1 MVSMLAFY
9 SNDLSSNPADVNS
22 FFCKFAFETNENDI
36 KIDDEELEEDSEFI
50 TAGQLAEYVD
60 QEFVEDEIVSYHIYS
75 KSDVESE
82 LGVEITDEQWIKFLR
97 LWENDEVLNEVR
109 AETWMQAVGTLREEL
124 GIEEED
130 DES

>member
-1 MVSMLAFY
+1 M
-9 SNDLSSNPADVNS
+9 
-22 FFCKFAFETNENDI
+22 TNENDI

-50 TAGQLAEYVD
+50 TAGLLAEYVS

-75 KSDVESE
+75 KSDVESD

-124 GIEEED
+124 GIEEE
-130 DES
+130 EE

>member
-1 MVSMLAFY
+1 MA
-9 SNDLSSNPADVNS
+9 
-22 FFCKFAFETNENDI
+22 NENDI
-36 KIDDEELEEDSEFI
+36 EIDDEELEEDSEFI